1 MSTIRRRL
9 DKLEARQLPDRSF
22 EHVRLDN
29 GLIAICRNGKAIIA
43 MPDNGR
49 GDCHA

>member
-1 MSTIRRRL
+1 MSTIRRRI
-9 DKLEARQLPDRSF
+9 DKLEARQTPERGF

-29 GLIAICRNGKAIIA
+29 GWIAICRNGKAIIA

-49 GDCHA
+49 GVANA